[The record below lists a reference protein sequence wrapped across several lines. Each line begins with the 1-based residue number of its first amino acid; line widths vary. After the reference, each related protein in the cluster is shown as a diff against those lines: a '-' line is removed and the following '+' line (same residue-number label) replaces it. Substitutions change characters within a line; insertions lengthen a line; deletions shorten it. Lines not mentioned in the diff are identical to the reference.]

1 MAQGRAPEG
10 LCTPARHPF
19 DPFRWIDPTGLVKC
33 TQEALDKAFEMNNTP
48 RKLERVIDPPKHD
61 FEEIVKNS
69 GGRAEAFRRIVNSL
83 GESDD
88 LIDGE
93 LVTIRGAMVKGIPR
107 VGTAFIQDKFPGK
120 TP

>member
-1 MAQGRAPEG
+1 M
-10 LCTPARHPF
+10 
-19 DPFRWIDPTGLVKC
+19 KC
-33 TQEALDKAFEMNNTP
+33 TQEALDKAFEMDSTP

-93 LVTIRGAMVKGIPR
+93 LATIRGAMVKGIPR